1 MSFRLLIF
9 LSTLFWVAPA
19 FAQDKDESKK
29 SNQEKPGVDTP
40 KKRTLPT
47 PEQLAS
53 RLRHSVAI
61 IEGQY
66 GHGTGFVVL
75 PNVIA
80 TNAHVIRDELMRDVK
95 ASIIRPNG
103 SAADLGKVELLWE
116 DKEVDLALLR
126 VITPEDARP
135 LKLNSGFEPNGKRKV
150 YIMGNPGQQVG
161 LARINALGEGVAEEI
176 VRLNKKLY
184 VQVKVTSNTDKIDVG
199 PGNSGGPVVDG
210 LGLVVG
216 VLTAGIMEK
225 GKPSPKT
232 FYIPANVLKP
242 FVDQLGSPDEWDE
255 KAQKAMA
262 RHALDIVTVQLL
274 LNTKIARNI
283 FQARMALTKD
293 SREDKQRF
301 ANLQRNPSLQELNA
315 LDKKLIDIYKEFD
328 TQCQKLIQGPFK
340 TITTNKNLPD
350 DLVADH
356 KGMQANLDQIRK
368 LVMKSPLSNADQ
380 LQCNKNVTNCD
391 GFFQR
396 LKSKTG
402 LTDDVVDGML
412 KLAIAAI
419 DEKIGKQ
426 KLK

>member
-1 MSFRLLIF
+1 MSFRLIIY
-9 LSTLFWVAPA
+9 LSSLFWVVPVL
-19 FAQDKDESKK
+19 AQDKDESKK
-29 SNQEKPGVDTP
+29 SNQEKPGTDTT

-47 PEQLAS
+47 AEQLAS

-61 IEGQY
+61 VEGHY

-103 SAADLGKVELLWE
+103 SAVDLGKVELLWE

-126 VITPEDARP
+126 VTTPEDARP

-150 YIMGNPGQQVG
+150 YVMGNPGQQVG

-184 VQVKVTSNTDKIDVG
+184 VQVKITSNTDKIDVG

-225 GKPSPKT
+225 GKPSSKT

-242 FVDQLGSPDEWDE
+242 FVDQLGSPEEWDD
-255 KAQKAMA
+255 KVQKAMA
-262 RHALDIVTVQLL
+262 KHALDIVTVQLL
-274 LNTKIARNI
+274 LNAKVARSI
-283 FQARMALTKD
+283 FQARMTLAKD
-293 SREDKQRF
+293 FSAEKQKQS
-301 ANLQRNPSLQELNA
+301 NLQRQPSSQDLNE

-328 TQCQKLIQGPFK
+328 SQCQKLFQGPFNI
-340 TITTNKNLPD
+340 ITTGKNLPED
-350 DLVADH
+350 VVADLN
-356 KGMQANLDQIRK
+356 GMKTNLDQIRK
-368 LVMKSPLSNADQ
+368 LVMKSVLSNSDQ

-412 KLAIAAI
+412 KLSLAGI